1 MILDPNAKTSTSSS
15 LPSYKR
21 DNFKNTVSNITI
33 LPQLHVIIALV
44 HIIILVFKEY
54 KSR

>member
-15 LPSYKR
+15 LPSYKKG
-21 DNFKNTVSNITI
+21 NFKNAVSNITI
-33 LPQLHVIIALV
+33 LPQLHIIIALV

-54 KSR
+54 KS